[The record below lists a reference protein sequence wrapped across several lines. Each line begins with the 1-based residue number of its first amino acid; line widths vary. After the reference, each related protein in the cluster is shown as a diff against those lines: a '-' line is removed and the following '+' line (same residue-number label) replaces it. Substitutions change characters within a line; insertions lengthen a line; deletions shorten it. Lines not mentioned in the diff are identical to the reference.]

1 MSVRSFEGET
11 RALPE
16 AHAWLATVRIAA
28 DTDPA
33 RWSAAIECR
42 PPDIH
47 PAEWL
52 EAETLTDSRRR
63 MQWLAGRRA
72 VKRALSRALA
82 VAEWDPA
89 SLAVRSRDRFG
100 KPVRP
105 SVWSRGAR
113 LDLHVSISHGEQI
126 AAAVVSPIHAMGV
139 DVVESATGGDPDAWT
154 WSAREAA
161 YKASAGHEAF
171 VPEDWR
177 IEHAEARA
185 HGTAIH
191 RRAPGR
197 RVRVSWIGDVAG
209 AHVIAVGFS
218 SHERSS
224 E

>member
-1 MSVRSFEGET
+1 MIAPCFEGET

-16 AHAWLATVRIAA
+16 ARAWLATVRVAA

-72 VKRALSRALA
+72 VKLALA
-82 VAEWDPA
+82 QGLDVFEGDPA

-100 KPVRP
+100 RPVRP

-113 LDLHVSISHGEQI
+113 LALHVSISHGERI
-126 AAAVVSPIHAMGV
+126 AVAVVSPIHAVGV
-139 DVVESATGGDPDAWT
+139 DVVESESDGDPDAWT

-171 VPEDWR
+171 VPEDWHV
-177 IEHAEARA
+177 EHAEARI
-185 HGTAIH
+185 HGAAIH
-191 RRAPGR
+191 RRARER
-197 RVRVSWIGDVAG
+197 RVRLRWLGDVTG
-209 AHVIAVGFS
+209 AHVIAVGVP
-218 SHERSS
+218 HRERSS
-224 E
+224 G